1 MKKWMAIFLLSVLF
15 YILLQLNQRGKIDRK
30 GILARINFY
39 VNVLFWLLI
48 AMYGGILVRYLWIH
62 FRR

>member
-1 MKKWMAIFLLSVLF
+1 MKKWIAIFLLALLF
-15 YILLQLNQRGKIDRK
+15 YILLQLNQRGKIGRQ

-48 AMYGGILVRYLWIH
+48 ALYGGILVRYLWIH
-62 FRR
+62 FCR

>member
-1 MKKWMAIFLLSVLF
+1 MLSVLF
-15 YILLQLNQRGKIDRK
+15 YILLQLNQRGKIGRQ